1 MQISYQWGSF
11 KCNITMVNGLLVL
24 LEGCTLCGGEETKS
38 KFLNFE
44 TEPLFFL
51 DVISLLQVC
60 IATAGKYNQC
70 SHCVKLNHKVT

>member
-38 KFLNFE
+38 NFLNFE

-51 DVISLLQVC
+51 AI
-60 IATAGKYNQC
+60 T
-70 SHCVKLNHKVT
+70 